1 MRKRYRVDS
10 ETLRLQATDGSERIV
25 LEVSRTGLRSGR
37 SHDSAFIGRSSARAV
52 HAGQGRSSSSSSAAS
67 GSIGPGMAQAAA
79 GGVGR
84 HRIKLS
90 D

>member
-25 LEVSRTGLRSGR
+25 LEVSRTGR

-67 GSIGPGMAQAAA
+67 GSTGPGMAQAAA

-84 HRIKLS
+84 YRIKLS